1 MRFNTEK
8 GYFAAIIEILP
19 ENGYNYN
26 KWNHLRKDV
35 GHMQKMLSLIVP
47 AYNEEDVIETSFAR
61 MDEVMRA
68 LPYEYEII
76 YVNDGSRDGTMGH
89 LRRIA
94 AENPH
99 VKVLSFSRNFG
110 HQLAV
115 TAGMDAAR
123 GDALII
129 IDIDLQDPPEVIGE
143 LVAAWE
149 QGADIAY
156 GKRLKREGETIF
168 KKLTAFCYYR
178 LLSAMS
184 AYPIPLDT
192 GDFRLLD
199 RKVADVFLRMR
210 EHNRFL
216 RGMSGWMGFTA
227 VPVEYVRHERY
238 AGKTKYTLKKMLRL
252 AFDGILG
259 FSDRPLTLVGY
270 LGAAVCALGV
280 LGLIALIVCAA
291 TVGCA
296 PWLWAVC
303 GLVLLNGAT
312 MAAMGIQGAYMNRI
326 YDEVKG
332 RPLYILAETLNTE
345 KE

>member
-1 MRFNTEK
+1 MK
-8 GYFAAIIEILP
+8 KL
-19 ENGYNYN
+19 
-26 KWNHLRKDV
+26 
-35 GHMQKMLSLIVP
+35 LSLIVP
-47 AYNEEDVIETSFAR
+47 VFNEEEVIGTSFAR
-61 MDEVMRA
+61 MDEAMRA

-76 YVNDGSRDGTMGH
+76 YINDGSRDDTMAH
-89 LRRIA
+89 LRKIA
-94 AENPH
+94 AENSH

-115 TAGMDAAR
+115 TAGMDAAK
-123 GDALII
+123 GDALIV
-129 IDIDLQDPPEVIGE
+129 IDVDLQDPPEVIAK
-143 LVAAWE
+143 LVEAWE

-156 GKRLKREGETIF
+156 GKRLKRQGETVF

-238 AGKTKYTLKKMLRL
+238 AGSTKYTLKKMLRL
-252 AFDGILG
+252 AMDGILG
-259 FSDRPLTLVGY
+259 FSDKPLTLAGW
-270 LGAAVCALGV
+270 LGAAVCAVAMLGFV
-280 LGLIALIVCAA
+280 ALLVCAL
-291 TVGCA
+291 TVGAA
-296 PWLWAVC
+296 PWLWAAA
-303 GLVLLNGAT
+303 GLVLLNGITLVAL
-312 MAAMGIQGAYMNRI
+312 GVQGAYMNRM
-326 YDEVKG
+326 YDELKG
-332 RPLYILAETLNTE
+332 RPLYILAETIN
-345 KE
+345 KEE